1 MTIRRLGTVLIV
13 ALLVSGLAAHAAD
26 LYVPTQYPTI
36 QAAVDGA
43 APGDTVHV
51 AAGTF
56 TGSVTVSK
64 SDITLQ
70 GAGAAETIIEGDS
83 GYGVWVRSA
92 ASGVTVQGFRVHPGA
107 GTGVRVSE
115 GAQATVIRCVAS
127 HSGRAT
133 GFFASGGSSLEL
145 TECTANDNA
154 VYGALIR
161 NAQGTLCDCSFIGN
175 HAYGLRVDQGGTAR
189 VTKCTIV
196 SSGKAGIYVG
206 AGASVGSGATA
217 EITHCVVSDSGR
229 EGMLVTS
236 GGSAEIAGTSV
247 TGSALEGVCLE
258 RGASATLSDC
268 VACNCGSQGISVS
281 SGASADLTRCITSDN
296 HSSGILVFDDGSA
309 TATGCTANDSQ
320 HGTGFHAGG
329 ARHLELSG
337 CTANNNRVYGACIR
351 NCPGL
356 VRDCSFSQT
365 QSDGIRVGQGGTAN
379 VSGCSVTSSGRRGIA
394 VLSGANAEI
403 TDTSV
408 TGSALEGVCLQS
420 GASATLSDCVAC
432 NCGTQGIS
440 VSSGASA
447 DLTRCIT
454 SDNHSSGILVF
465 DDGSATATG
474 CTANDSQHGTGF
486 HAGGARHLEL
496 SGCTANNNRVY
507 GACIRSCPAVV
518 RDCTFVANHSRGVTL
533 SGTNAVVADNNI
545 HDNGASGIRV
555 RPWPGGHA
563 HGAGWQLNPEW
574 AADDVVEPPT
584 ITGNTIAAN
593 GGYGIDCLD
602 NAPANVATLADD
614 NDFPEPNTEG
624 RVRVA
629 WYALVKVLQGATP
642 IEGATVEATDAEG
655 ASVLSDSTNADGLA
669 PAVADY
675 HNAYTWPLMYQ
686 FYVDNDG
693 ALHDCTPHTV
703 RAQAGDGSGRGSCTY
718 SWDGTHKEEG
728 FDIDG
733 RYQIAIVELNAKPI
747 ADAGGDRTVEAN
759 TTGGANV
766 ILDASGSSDPD
777 GDELTFTWL
786 EGGEIIV
793 GPTTDEQ
800 VEVFLALGEHEIT
813 LLVDDGYQ
821 DPATDTVTISVVD
834 TTPPEFVFEILKH
847 ELWPPDHKM
856 VLAAVVSGVTDI
868 CDPDPSVHITVTSDE
883 PINGPGDGNTEADW
897 EVVENGD
904 TWEIWLR
911 AERSGDSDGRE
922 YYIEVVVTDDSGNAS
937 KDSGTV
943 VVPHD
948 MAGG

>member
-1 MTIRRLGTVLIV
+1 
-13 ALLVSGLAAHAAD
+13 
-26 LYVPTQYPTI
+26 
-36 QAAVDGA
+36 
-43 APGDTVHV
+43 V

-70 GAGAAETIIEGDS
+70 GAGAAETIIEGDT
-83 GYGVWVRSA
+83 GYAVWVRSA
-92 ASGVTVQGFRVHPGA
+92 ASGVTVQGFTVHPAA
-107 GTGVRVSE
+107 GIGVRVSE

-189 VTKCTIV
+189 VTKCTI
-196 SSGKAGIYVG
+196 
-206 AGASVGSGATA
+206 
-217 EITHCVVSDSGR
+217 
-229 EGMLVTS
+229 
-236 GGSAEIAGTSV
+236 
-247 TGSALEGVCLE
+247 
-258 RGASATLSDC
+258 
-268 VACNCGSQGISVS
+268 
-281 SGASADLTRCITSDN
+281 
-296 HSSGILVFDDGSA
+296 
-309 TATGCTANDSQ
+309 
-320 HGTGFHAGG
+320 
-329 ARHLELSG
+329 
-337 CTANNNRVYGACIR
+337 
-351 NCPGL
+351 
-356 VRDCSFSQT
+356 
-365 QSDGIRVGQGGTAN
+365 
-379 VSGCSVTSSGRRGIA
+379 
-394 VLSGANAEI
+394 
-403 TDTSV
+403 
-408 TGSALEGVCLQS
+408 
-420 GASATLSDCVAC
+420 
-432 NCGTQGIS
+432 
-440 VSSGASA
+440 
-447 DLTRCIT
+447 
-454 SDNHSSGILVF
+454 ILVF